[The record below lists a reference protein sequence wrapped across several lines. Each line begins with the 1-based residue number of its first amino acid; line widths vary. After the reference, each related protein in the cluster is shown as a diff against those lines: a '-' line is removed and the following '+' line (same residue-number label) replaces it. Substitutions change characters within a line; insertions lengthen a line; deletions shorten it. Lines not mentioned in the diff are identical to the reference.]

1 MDERIHDLSSDL
13 DLNRPKSVDDEDL
26 QRHRLLEAWLERNK
40 PEMCPTRVLQG
51 AKTFSKWTKQRRGEI
66 IANKRRRGGTDCYSK
81 RDLTWSEPEGSF
93 TPWWIRV

>member
-1 MDERIHDLSSDL
+1 MDERIQQLSSPSALKRLQD
-13 DLNRPKSVDDEDL
+13 VDDEEL
-26 QRHRLLEAWLERNK
+26 QRHRLLEAWLRRNE
-40 PEMCPTRVLQG
+40 PTMCPTRVLQG